1 MRIVRAELRNFRN
14 YGDGACDFDP
24 QVNVI
29 TGQNAQGKTNLLE
42 AVFYLAGARSFRTR
56 FDRDVINLS
65 ETEAALTGYVASEIR
80 EQQIDIYLNFIGN
93 FPIPAEALIAE
104 ETPEEKELAEKR
116 AGYRR
121 KYQRRKEL
129 AAQRAAEAE
138 QQNKASA

>member
-1 MRIVRAELRNFRN
+1 M
-14 YGDGACDFDP
+14 
-24 QVNVI
+24 
-29 TGQNAQGKTNLLE
+29 
-42 AVFYLAGARSFRTR
+42 
-56 FDRDVINLS
+56 
-65 ETEAALTGYVASEIR
+65 
-80 EQQIDIYLNFIGN
+80 YLNFIGN
-93 FPIPAEALIAE
+93 FPILAEALIAE